1 MKINIIENFLDSDDL
16 RYLSSINTKFIESD
30 ELKTYQNT
38 IYKDHIMKNDCIDGK
53 KLKALNHRY
62 HDTALN
68 LLKKLN
74 PEKAKLYDYSEFSII
89 ETGSNYK
96 FPIHDDT
103 PNKLLSGV
111 VYLRPEKNAGTFF
124 YKNKFGKDKNE
135 IKWKINKAIF
145 FSRSERETWHSYEG
159 DGNSN
164 RIVLVYNLMTEK
176 IKDVYKIEGKNYF
189 FGQFRYKINYYLYK
203 FLKFTI

>member
-62 HDTALN
+62 HDTAL
-68 LLKKLN
+68 
-74 PEKAKLYDYSEFSII
+74 
-89 ETGSNYK
+89 TGSNYK

>member
-1 MKINIIENFLDSDDL
+1 MNLDIIENFLDSDDL
-16 RYLSSINTKFIESD
+16 RYLSSIDTKSVESD

-38 IYKDHIMKNDCIDGK
+38 IYKDHIIQNDCIDEK
-53 KLKALNHRY
+53 KLRALNHRY
-62 HDTALN
+62 HNTAIN

-74 PEKAKLYDYSEFSII
+74 PEKAKLYEYSEFSII

-135 IKWKINKAIF
+135 IEWKINKAVF
-145 FSRSERETWHSYEG
+145 FSRSERQTWHSYEG

-164 RIVLVYNLMTEK
+164 RIVLVYNLMTKK